1 MMDFSL
7 DKSLEILS
15 GTPLVLQAYL
25 GHLSDDWLLGNE
37 GDNTWSPL
45 EVVNH
50 LILAEKTNWIP
61 RIQTIL
67 SDSQDKAFKPFV
79 RMDDTGYDNIGNAI
93 AEFAKLRAANIITL
107 KSMNITSAD
116 LEKTAIHPEFGTVT
130 LSQQLSTWT
139 VHDLSHMAQISRV
152 MAKQYKAAVGPWT
165 AYLTILK

>member
-1 MMDFSL
+1 MDFSL

-25 GHLSDDWLLGNE
+25 AHLSDGWLLGNE

-67 SDSQDKAFKPFV
+67 SDLQDKAFKPFV
-79 RMDDTGYDNIGNAI
+79 RLDDTGHDNIQNAI
-93 AEFAKLRAANIITL
+93 AEFAKLRAFNIITL
-107 KSMNITSAD
+107 KAMNITAED
-116 LEKTAIHPEFGTVT
+116 LEKTGIHPEFGTVT

-139 VHDLSHMAQISRV
+139 VHDLSHIAQISRV

>member
-1 MMDFSL
+1 MDFSL

-79 RMDDTGYDNIGNAI
+79 RMDDT
-93 AEFAKLRAANIITL
+93 
-107 KSMNITSAD
+107 
-116 LEKTAIHPEFGTVT
+116 
-130 LSQQLSTWT
+130 
-139 VHDLSHMAQISRV
+139 
-152 MAKQYKAAVGPWT
+152 
-165 AYLTILK
+165 